1 MAFVDWK
8 PQYSVGHPEIDE
20 QHKRLVGL
28 INQLHEAMKAGGRPE
43 DLMRIMNELVN
54 YTRYHF
60 AHEEKLMQQA
70 GYSDLAA
77 HQRVHRSMVEQVEK
91 LRQEAG
97 ANRAGFSIKLM
108 GFLKNWLTDHILGSD
123 MKYAP
128 ALKSARV

>member
-8 PQYSVGHPEIDE
+8 PEYNVGHAEIDE

-28 INQLHEAMKAGGRPE
+28 INQLHDAMKAGGRHE

-60 AHEEKLMQQA
+60 THEENLMRQA
-70 GYSDLAA
+70 GYPDLAS
-77 HQRVHRSMVEQVEK
+77 HQRAHRAMVEQVEK
-91 LRQEAG
+91 LKQEAG
-97 ANRAGFSIKLM
+97 SSRAGFSIKLM

-128 ALKSARV
+128 ALKTSKM